1 MKAILEVLHQC
12 MLISFFSPYFC
23 MGQDNNELLSYIK
36 TTGKGPAAYVV
47 EKFKTQDI
55 VLLGEDHRVQQ
66 NLLFVQSLIPALYA
80 NGIFHIGMEFGAS
93 EDQALLDSLISA
105 PVYSE
110 DVARRIMFHY
120 NVAWAFR
127 EYRDLYKKA
136 WEFNRT
142 LPFAARKFR
151 IINLSYYFI
160 WEGFEA
166 PRTPENM
173 ALVFHKGT
181 ADKYRA
187 ELIEREIFANGEK
200 MLALVG
206 TPHAYTKYANGQLLY
221 NNDNFC
227 SYDNNWLGNRLLR
240 NHPGK
245 VFSILLHQPFPNKYG
260 RQPYLLSPAHGTI
273 EDAMQQL
280 KNQPIAFDLFSA
292 PATALRDDSYYSIC
306 YPDFTLVQFFDGY
319 IFLAPINELKSCT
332 IDEDFITA
340 ANIDQALKESP
351 DPDWHGRQQTL
362 EEFKEFVRSKASIE
376 KRYAGVGGD

>member
-1 MKAILEVLHQC
+1 MKAILVVLHQC
-12 MLISFFSPYFC
+12 MLISFFSPFFC
-23 MGQDNNELLSYIK
+23 VGQHNNELLSYIK
-36 TTGKGPAAYVV
+36 TTSKGPAAYVV
-47 EKFKTQDI
+47 EKFKTHDV
-55 VLLGEDHRVQQ
+55 VLLGEDHGVQQ
-66 NLLFVQSLIPALYA
+66 NLLFVQSLIPTLYA
-80 NGIFHIGMEFGAS
+80 NSVYHIGMEFGAS
-93 EDQALLDSLISA
+93 EDQALLDSLITA
-105 PVYSE
+105 PAYSE
-110 DVARRIMFHY
+110 EVARKIMFHY
-120 NVAWAFR
+120 NVAWAFL
-127 EYRDLYKKA
+127 EYRDVYKKA

-142 LPFAARKFR
+142 LPAGARKFR
-151 IINLSYYFI
+151 IINLSYHFN

-173 ALVFHKGT
+173 AQVFHKGT

-187 ELIEREIFANGEK
+187 ELIEKEIFAKGEK

-245 VFSILLHQPFPNKYG
+245 VFNILLHQPFPNKYG

-273 EDAMQQL
+273 EEALQQL
-280 KNQPIAFDLFSA
+280 KNQPLAFDLFSA

-351 DPDWHGRQQTL
+351 DPDWHGRQHTL

>member
-1 MKAILEVLHQC
+1 MKFMINCSWQSILAL
-12 MLISFFSPYFC
+12 LISTFICNAQQSS
-23 MGQDNNELLSYIK
+23 ELLAYLNGNSINPKDYIIQ
-36 TTGKGPAAYVV
+36 
-47 EKFKTQDI
+47 KFKTQDI
-55 VLLGEDHRVQQ
+55 VLLGEDHGVQQ

-80 NGIFHIGMEFGAS
+80 QGVFHIGMEFGAS

-105 PVYSE
+105 PAYSE

-120 NVAWAFR
+120 NVAWAFL
-127 EYRDLYKKA
+127 EYRDVYKKA

-142 LPFAARKFR
+142 LPSGARKFR
-151 IINLSYYFI
+151 IINLSYHFN

-187 ELIEREIFANGEK
+187 ELIEKEIFSKGEK

-245 VFSILLHQPFPNKYG
+245 VFNILLHQPFPNKYG

-273 EDAMQQL
+273 EEAMQQL
-280 KNQPIAFDLFSA
+280 KNQPLAFDLFSA

-319 IFLAPINELKSCT
+319 IFLAPINELKNCT